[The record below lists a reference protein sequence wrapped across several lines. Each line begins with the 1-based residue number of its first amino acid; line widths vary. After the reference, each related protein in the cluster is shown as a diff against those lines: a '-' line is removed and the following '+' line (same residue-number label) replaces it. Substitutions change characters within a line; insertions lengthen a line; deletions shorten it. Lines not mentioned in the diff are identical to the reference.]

1 MPTIPDIQT
10 LTNQNVRQEL
20 ADGGFARQNLFQVF
34 IENGWGKNYSGAY
47 TPFLEYLKNYHLKP
61 IYGFDWNSGFKR
73 KLAFSCAEATIPTS
87 SYATGEVKNNYMG
100 IPQEYAHTRITPDI
114 DFSFYID
121 RNYTILTFFEAW
133 LDYVAG
139 GNEDMNQYDEPAT
152 SYTRRLNYPK
162 HYKNA
167 TGFFITKFERNYKT
181 DGATNINYQLINA
194 FPKNVSVSQL
204 AYGEADVMKVTVTMN
219 YDRYRIYRN
228 SAEVESPSVGAPI
241 IGIL

>member
-1 MPTIPDIQT
+1 
-10 LTNQNVRQEL
+10 
-20 ADGGFARQNLFQVF
+20 
-34 IENGWGKNYSGAY
+34 
-47 TPFLEYLKNYHLKP
+47 
-61 IYGFDWNSGFKR
+61 
-73 KLAFSCAEATIPTS
+73 
-87 SYATGEVKNNYMG
+87 
-100 IPQEYAHTRITPDI
+100 
-114 DFSFYID
+114 
-121 RNYTILTFFEAW
+121 

>member
-1 MPTIPDIQT
+1 MYNS
-10 LTNQNVRQEL
+10 TNS
-20 ADGGFARQNLFQVF
+20 A
-34 IENGWGKNYSGAY
+34 
-47 TPFLEYLKNYHLKP
+47 
-61 IYGFDWNSGFKR
+61 FKR
-73 KLAFSCAEATIPTS
+73 KLSFSCAEATIPTS

-100 IPQEYAHTRITPDI
+100 IPQEFAHTRIVPDI

-121 RNYTILTFFEAW
+121 RNYTVLTFFEAW

-139 GNEDMNQYDEPAT
+139 GNEDMSQYDEPAT

-167 TGFFITKFERNYKT
+167 TGFFITKFERNYRT
-181 DGATNINYQLINA
+181 NGATNITYQLINA

-228 SAEVESPSVGAPI
+228 YAIVNDEVS
-241 IGIL
+241 ILPVL